1 MKNCGLSYSEST
13 IDSMRWDTYS
23 AGIRFND
30 CYFSQPVPLP
40 DWIPPKCAGLFAV
53 LVPDPNWAPKP
64 FRPIYFGEFGNN
76 TPAPGP
82 DAAPAYLRDGAE
94 RAALLAVFLPLPFST
109 TAQRQALRNEL
120 VSAYHPACQGEEAT
134 GLQAAL
140 SRLAPGAPESRRPI
154 GFLPWPEA
162 AS

>member
-1 MKNCGLSYSEST
+1 
-13 IDSMRWDTYS
+13 MRCDTYS

-30 CYFSQPVPLP
+30 CYFSEPVRFVG
-40 DWIPPKCAGLFAV
+40 WTPPKCAGLFAV

-82 DAAPAYLRDGAE
+82 EAAHLQDGGE
-94 RAALLAVFLPLPFST
+94 TAALLVVFLPLPFST
-109 TAQRQALRNEL
+109 TAQRQALRHEL

-140 SRLAPGAPESRRPI
+140 NRLSPATPESRRPI
-154 GFLPWPEA
+154 GFLPWPETA
-162 AS
+162 V

>member
-1 MKNCGLSYSEST
+1 
-13 IDSMRWDTYS
+13 MRQETYA

-30 CYFSQPVPLP
+30 CYFSEPVRLIE
-40 DWIPPKCAGLFAV
+40 WTPPKCGGLFAV

-76 TPAPGP
+76 TPDPAPE
-82 DAAPAYLRDGAE
+82 AAQGQFRDGVE
-94 RAALLAVFLPLPFST
+94 RAALLVVVLPLPFST

-134 GLQAAL
+134 NLRAAL
-140 SRLAPGAPESRRPI
+140 NRLSASTSEARRRSI
-154 GFLPWPEA
+154 GFLPWPEPVA
-162 AS
+162 